1 MPREFSRARR
11 IAEQMQK
18 EIALLLQ
25 REFKDPRVGLAT
37 VSGVELSG
45 DLMYAKVFVSFLDLE
60 DQKIAEAVR
69 ILNRASGF
77 FRSMVGSRMKL
88 RAVPSITFHYDPTLV
103 RGRELSDL
111 IDRSVAR
118 DRDLQRATGEEQ

>member
-88 RAVPSITFHYDPTLV
+88 RAVPSITL
-103 RGRELSDL
+103 
-111 IDRSVAR
+111 
-118 DRDLQRATGEEQ
+118 

>member
-77 FRSMVGSRMKL
+77 FRSMVGSRMKR
-88 RAVPSITFHYDPTLV
+88 RAVPAITFHDDPTLG

-118 DRDLQRATGEEQ
+118 DRDLQRASGEEP